1 MAHPSPAAPTR
12 LTAAL
17 LRISGQSANGVLD
30 QAIVRF
36 SSDGSGLD
44 IRETIDVDASELA
57 SMPQDLVNRLLPS
70 QMPVGDSGRDLL
82 IAAHPS
88 DPAARGLFRTVLGQ
102 SSTAVL
108 LVGQYMTRTPTRL
121 VAGIDF
127 GRASINALRLAH
139 LLVPRATIHLVHID
153 QHESSQNFMDDEER
167 DGTDALLSGV
177 VTHLGMH
184 QSRIVY
190 ARLSDSDPAALS
202 SYARFHGIEYI
213 AAGTHGPNAAN
224 GVRAGGV
231 ADVLLGDV
239 RSTVLIAPPMEDQLV

>member
-17 LRISGQSANGVLD
+17 LRISGQPANGVLD
-30 QAIVRF
+30 QAIALL

-44 IRETIDVDASELA
+44 ITETIDVDASELA
-57 SMPQDLVNRLLPS
+57 SIPQDMVNQLLPS
-70 QMPVGDSGRDLL
+70 QMPDAGSGRDLL

-88 DPAARGLFRTVLGQ
+88 DPAVRALLRSVLGQ

-108 LVGQYMTRTPTRL
+108 LVGQYMTRTPRRL

-153 QHESSQNFMDDEER
+153 QHDSSQNFIDEEER

-177 VTHLGMH
+177 ITHLGMH
-184 QSRIVY
+184 RSRIVY

-202 SYARFHGIEYI
+202 RYARFHGIEYI
-213 AAGTHGPNAAN
+213 AAGTHGPHAAN
-224 GVRAGGV
+224 GIRAGGV
-231 ADVLLGDV
+231 ADILLGDV
-239 RSTVLIAPPMEDQLV
+239 RSTVLMAPPMGDQPV